1 MFWRE
6 IVRIES
12 ELGGRIYIYIY
23 CAFIPKPKSLTER
36 KGKKLKVAFPSKSK
50 LRSDSKEVK
59 KFELMFEFSVSQN
72 SKSLEKD
79 VEFIAKAA

>member
-36 KGKKLKVAFPSKSK
+36 KGKKIKS
-50 LRSDSKEVK
+50 
-59 KFELMFEFSVSQN
+59 SVSFQKQVEIRLKG
-72 SKSLEKD
+72 SEK
-79 VEFIAKAA
+79 V